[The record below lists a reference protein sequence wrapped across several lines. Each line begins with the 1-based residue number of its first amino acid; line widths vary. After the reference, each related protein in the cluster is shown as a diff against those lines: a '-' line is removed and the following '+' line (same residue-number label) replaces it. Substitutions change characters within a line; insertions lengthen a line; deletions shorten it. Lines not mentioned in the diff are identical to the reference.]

1 MANILITGGSRGIG
15 KSIVEYLAA
24 EQQHRILVISRT
36 VLPLQ
41 ADNVF
46 FLSFDLG
53 QIHLQAEHLF
63 EQVNAYFNSIDIIIN
78 NAGLLTNKSF
88 EDTTFNEAERMV
100 YLNYLAPA
108 WLVRTLLP
116 LLKRANH
123 PHVVNIGS
131 MGGFQGSSKYKG
143 LAWYSSSKAAMS
155 SLTECLA
162 VELAQYNIAVNC
174 LALGA
179 VNTEMLQEAFPGYRA
194 PVEPAQIARFIAEFA
209 QSAHQVMNGKI
220 VPVALSNP

>member
-131 MGGFQGSSKYKG
+131 MGGVQGSSKYKG

>member
-15 KSIVEYLAA
+15 KAIVECLAA
-24 EQQHRILVISRT
+24 EQRHRILVISRT
-36 VLPLQ
+36 VVPFQ
-41 ADNVF
+41 TDNVF

-53 QIHLQAEHLF
+53 QIHLQAEYLY
-63 EQVNAYFNSIDIIIN
+63 EQVNAYFESIDIIIN
-78 NAGLLTNKSF
+78 NAGLLINKSF
-88 EDTTFNEAERMV
+88 EETTFSEAQSMA

-116 LLKRANH
+116 LLKRAPH

-131 MGGFQGSSKYKG
+131 MGGFQGSSKYRG
-143 LAWYSSSKAAMS
+143 LAWYSSSKAALA

-162 VELAQYNIAVNC
+162 TELASDNIAVNC

-179 VNTEMLQEAFPGYRA
+179 VNTEMLHEAFPGYHA
-194 PVEPAQIARFIAEFA
+194 PIEPAQMARFIAHFA
-209 QSAHQVMNGKI
+209 KTAHEVMNGKI